1 MDRSVGFGSL
11 RLGLAVVVLILV
23 GACSDA
29 GWRGFKVEN
38 QTAGPISVTAAR
50 NGSETVLAKD
60 RQPGQYQ
67 PITGFPG
74 TQCVR
79 MLLVA
84 RDAGGAEVARSEQ
97 DVCLD
102 QTWVIRTA
110 TP

>member
-1 MDRSVGFGSL
+1 MAFRSV
-11 RLGLAVVVLILV
+11 RLGLSVVCLVVV

-38 QTAGPISVTAAR
+38 ETAGPVSVTAAR
-50 NGSETVLAKD
+50 NGSESMFAKD
-60 RQPGQYQ
+60 LQPGQYQ

-84 RDAGGAEVARSEQ
+84 RDAGGVEVARSDQ

-102 QTWVIRTA
+102 QTWVIRTS

>member
-50 NGSETVLAKD
+50 NGSETVLA
-60 RQPGQYQ
+60 
-67 PITGFPG
+67 
-74 TQCVR
+74 
-79 MLLVA
+79 
-84 RDAGGAEVARSEQ
+84 
-97 DVCLD
+97 
-102 QTWVIRTA
+102 
-110 TP
+110 